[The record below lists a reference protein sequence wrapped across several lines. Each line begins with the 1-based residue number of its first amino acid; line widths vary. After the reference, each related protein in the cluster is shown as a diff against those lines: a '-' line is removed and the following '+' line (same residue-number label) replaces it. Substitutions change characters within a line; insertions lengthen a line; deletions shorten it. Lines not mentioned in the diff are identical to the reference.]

1 MLGLFPA
8 QRGRAGSALFSRV
21 AIKFLCHDPL
31 DPTILRNFHSNQ
43 VFMRNACRD
52 GSLDLVARLQLLE
65 IIELRAMK
73 WKPNENLTNYYQKK
87 MSQVAGFGHKVPADY
102 VTRYSTPRNFSAQIA
117 ASSELRFV
125 QGTVPLIPC
134 LFKTFKSR
142 ILAFMVIFIHNL
154 AKLNIFLKGD

>member
-1 MLGLFPA
+1 M
-8 QRGRAGSALFSRV
+8 
-21 AIKFLCHDPL
+21 FL
-31 DPTILRNFHSNQ
+31 
-43 VFMRNACRD
+43 RNACRD

-102 VTRYSTPRNFSAQIA
+102 VTRYSTPRNFSAQFA

-125 QGTVPLIPC
+125 QGLSLTSP
-134 LFKTFKSR
+134 
-142 ILAFMVIFIHNL
+142 A
-154 AKLNIFLKGD
+154 FLKPLKKNFGILGYFHT